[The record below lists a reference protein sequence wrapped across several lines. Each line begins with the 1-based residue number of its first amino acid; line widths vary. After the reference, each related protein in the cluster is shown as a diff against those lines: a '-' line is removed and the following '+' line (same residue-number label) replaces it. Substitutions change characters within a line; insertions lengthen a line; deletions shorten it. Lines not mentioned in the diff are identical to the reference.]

1 MNISFKKSLL
11 NNNLK
16 NYDDLYLRCFR
27 NHQLNTDYLDW
38 LYNKNPDGKFIGIDC
53 FDGKKLIGQV
63 GGIPFEFLWNNK
75 KLKILISINVCVDKN
90 YRGNSLFSKMAK
102 KLEIYAKE
110 INFDGII
117 AIGNNSATPA
127 WIKSIGLI
135 NNGKLDA
142 FFGLGGI
149 TESNLNLNKDEY
161 NFYSIW
167 NNKKINW
174 RINNPKN
181 KTFTINNKIK
191 SIYAITKYPF
201 IKAYAPLI
209 FYEGEIQ
216 LNSYENKNYL
226 FVFLGK
232 IGSLKSKNIIKIPEI
247 LKPSPLNFLYKF
259 FNIKNNLQKNEVFF
273 TFLDFDAF

>member
-1 MNISFKKSLL
+1 MNIHFKTSSSED
-11 NNNLK
+11 NLK
-16 NYDDLYLRCFR
+16 IYKELYVRCYKKDDF
-27 NHQLNTDYLDW
+27 NINYLDW
-38 LYNKNPDGKFIGIDC
+38 LYNKNPDGKYIGIDC
-53 FDGKKLIGQV
+53 FDDENLIGQV
-63 GGIPFEFLWNNK
+63 GGIPFEFVWNK
-75 KLKILISINVCVDKN
+75 KRLKILISVNVCVDIK
-90 YRGNSLFSKMAK
+90 YRGTSLFNKMAK
-102 KLEIYAKE
+102 KFEIYAKE

-117 AIGNNSATPA
+117 AIGNKSATPA

-135 NNGKLDA
+135 NYGQLDA
-142 FFGLGGI
+142 FLGLDNI
-149 TESNLNLNKDEY
+149 IDTNFNLDKDLY
-161 NFYSIW
+161 QFYSIW
-167 NNKKINW
+167 NNQKINW

-191 SIYAITKYPF
+191 SIYAKTKYPF

-226 FVFLGK
+226 FIFLGK
-232 IGSLKSKNIIKIPEI
+232 IITLKNKKIIKLPKI

-259 FNIKNNLQKNEVFF
+259 FNIKNNLQKDEVFF

>member
-1 MNISFKKSLL
+1 MNIHFKTSSSED
-11 NNNLK
+11 NLK
-16 NYDDLYLRCFR
+16 IYKELYVRCYKKDDF
-27 NHQLNTDYLDW
+27 NINYLDW
-38 LYNKNPDGKFIGIDC
+38 LYNKNPDGKYIGIDC
-53 FDGKKLIGQV
+53 FDDENLIGQV
-63 GGIPFEFLWNNK
+63 GGIPFEFVWNK
-75 KLKILISINVCVDKN
+75 KRLKILISVNVCVDIK
-90 YRGNSLFSKMAK
+90 YRGTSLFNKMAK
-102 KLEIYAKE
+102 KFEIYAKE

-117 AIGNNSATPA
+117 AIGNKSATPA

-135 NNGKLDA
+135 NYGQLDA
-142 FFGLGGI
+142 FLGLDNI
-149 TESNLNLNKDEY
+149 IDTNFNLDKDLY
-161 NFYSIW
+161 QFYSIW
-167 NNKKINW
+167 NNQKINW

-232 IGSLKSKNIIKIPEI
+232 IGALKSKNIIKMPEI

-259 FNIKNNLQKNEVFF
+259 FNIKNNLQKDEVFF